1 MGCNTFRD
9 NNGRSYYNEV
19 NNQNL
24 PGFNLT
30 QSNMN
35 TAVVGDLNY
44 QPMYCSDKVLNPYR
58 VGLDLTTQEDQEE
71 FNSHPIIFQL
81 GTRSRV

>member
-1 MGCNTFRD
+1 MQYIFRSRPLLQYIFRSRTLVRDQTSPGPGLNFGCNTFRD
-9 NNGRSYYNEV
+9 NNGRNYYNEV

-35 TAVVGDLNY
+35 TAVVGDPSY
-44 QPMYCSDKVLNPYR
+44 QLIYCSL
-58 VGLDLTTQEDQEE
+58 
-71 FNSHPIIFQL
+71 
-81 GTRSRV
+81 